1 MNLQGFLLVLLT
13 ALLTAVANLLLR
25 GGILQ
30 YGEFSLSLENAR
42 EQFIALSM
50 QPMFVS
56 GVFLYGLAAIVWF
69 SVLSIEDISTSYPM
83 LVGIT
88 FVLVAMGA
96 VWFFDEGVSWQKLFG
111 MMLILSGIVAI
122 ARA

>member
-1 MNLQGFLLVLLT
+1 MKLQAFLLVLLT
-13 ALLTAVANLLLR
+13 ALLTASANLLLR

-30 YGEFSLSLENAR
+30 HGEFSLSLDKLKD
-42 EQFIALSM
+42 QFIALSM

-56 GVFLYGLAAIVWF
+56 GFILYGLAAVVWF

-88 FVLVAMGA
+88 FIMVAMGA
-96 VWFFDEGVSWQKLFG
+96 VWFFNEGFTWQKIFG
-111 MMLILSGIVAI
+111 MALILGGIAAI